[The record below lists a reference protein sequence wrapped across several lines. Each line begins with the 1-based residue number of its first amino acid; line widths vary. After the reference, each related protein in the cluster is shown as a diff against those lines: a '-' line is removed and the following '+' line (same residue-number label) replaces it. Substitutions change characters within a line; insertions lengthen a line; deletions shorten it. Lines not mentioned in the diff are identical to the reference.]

1 MTAKTRSRRIRDQRK
16 HLRAMGIL
24 LIVMAV
30 FCVTAIGS
38 LQLKQKNQTYQ
49 NREAA
54 LEKQIADETERSK
67 EIEDLETYTKTKK
80 YVKYKDVSASKCKIT
95 GLAANTK
102 YKFKVVALKKNGSK
116 YTEGEYATV
125 SVTTKK

>member
-1 MTAKTRSRRIRDQRK
+1 MTAKTRSRHIRDQRK

-67 EIEDLETYTKTKK
+67 EIEDLENYTKTKK
-80 YVKYKDVSASKCKIT
+80 YVEDVAKEKLGLVYEDEILFKASGK
-95 GLAANTK
+95 
-102 YKFKVVALKKNGSK
+102 
-116 YTEGEYATV
+116 
-125 SVTTKK
+125 

>member
-1 MTAKTRSRRIRDQRK
+1 MTAKTRSRHIRDQRK

-24 LIVMAV
+24 LIVIAV

-80 YVKYKDVSASKCKIT
+80 YVEDVAKEKLGLVYEDEILFKASGK
-95 GLAANTK
+95 
-102 YKFKVVALKKNGSK
+102 
-116 YTEGEYATV
+116 
-125 SVTTKK
+125 

>member
-1 MTAKTRSRRIRDQRK
+1 MTAKTRSRHIRDQRK

-67 EIEDLETYTKTKK
+67 EIENLETYTKTKK
-80 YVKYKDVSASKCKIT
+80 YVEDVAKEKLGLVYEDEILFKASGK
-95 GLAANTK
+95 
-102 YKFKVVALKKNGSK
+102 
-116 YTEGEYATV
+116 
-125 SVTTKK
+125 

>member
-80 YVKYKDVSASKCKIT
+80 YV
-95 GLAANTK
+95 
-102 YKFKVVALKKNGSK
+102 
-116 YTEGEYATV
+116 
-125 SVTTKK
+125 

>member
-1 MTAKTRSRRIRDQRK
+1 MTAKTRSRHIRDQRK

-30 FCVTAIGS
+30 FSVTAIGS

-49 NREAA
+49 SREAA

-80 YVKYKDVSASKCKIT
+80 YVEDVAKEKLGLVYEDEILFKASGK
-95 GLAANTK
+95 
-102 YKFKVVALKKNGSK
+102 
-116 YTEGEYATV
+116 
-125 SVTTKK
+125 

>member
-16 HLRAMGIL
+16 YLRAMGIL

-80 YVKYKDVSASKCKIT
+80 YVEDVAKEKLGLVYEDEILFKASGK
-95 GLAANTK
+95 
-102 YKFKVVALKKNGSK
+102 
-116 YTEGEYATV
+116 
-125 SVTTKK
+125 

>member
-1 MTAKTRSRRIRDQRK
+1 MTAKTRSRHIRDQRK

-30 FCVTAIGS
+30 FGVTAIGS

-80 YVKYKDVSASKCKIT
+80 YVEDVAKEKLGLVYEDEILFKASGK
-95 GLAANTK
+95 
-102 YKFKVVALKKNGSK
+102 
-116 YTEGEYATV
+116 
-125 SVTTKK
+125 

>member
-38 LQLKQKNQTYQ
+38 LQLYQ
-49 NREAA
+49 NSDAA

-67 EIEDLETYTKTKK
+67 EIENLETYTKTKK
-80 YVKYKDVSASKCKIT
+80 YVEDVAKEKLGLVYEDEILFKASGK
-95 GLAANTK
+95 
-102 YKFKVVALKKNGSK
+102 
-116 YTEGEYATV
+116 
-125 SVTTKK
+125 

>member
-1 MTAKTRSRRIRDQRK
+1 MTAKTRSRHIRDQRK

-54 LEKQIADETERSK
+54 LEKQIAGETERSK

-80 YVKYKDVSASKCKIT
+80 YVEDVAKEKLGLVYEDEILFKASGK
-95 GLAANTK
+95 
-102 YKFKVVALKKNGSK
+102 
-116 YTEGEYATV
+116 
-125 SVTTKK
+125 

>member
-1 MTAKTRSRRIRDQRK
+1 MTAKTRSRHIRDQRK

-80 YVKYKDVSASKCKIT
+80 YVEDVAKEKLGLDYEDEILFKASGK
-95 GLAANTK
+95 
-102 YKFKVVALKKNGSK
+102 
-116 YTEGEYATV
+116 
-125 SVTTKK
+125 

>member
-1 MTAKTRSRRIRDQRK
+1 MTAKTRSRHIRDQRK

-80 YVKYKDVSASKCKIT
+80 YVEDVAKEKLGLVYEDEILFKASNKT
-95 GLAANTK
+95 
-102 YKFKVVALKKNGSK
+102 
-116 YTEGEYATV
+116 
-125 SVTTKK
+125 

>member
-54 LEKQIADETERSK
+54 LEKQIADEAKRSK
-67 EIEDLETYTKTKK
+67 ILRPIQRQRNMWKM
-80 YVKYKDVSASKCKIT
+80 
-95 GLAANTK
+95 
-102 YKFKVVALKKNGSK
+102 
-116 YTEGEYATV
+116 
-125 SVTTKK
+125 

>member
-1 MTAKTRSRRIRDQRK
+1 MTAKTRSRCIRDQRK

-30 FCVTAIGS
+30 FCVTAVGS

-80 YVKYKDVSASKCKIT
+80 YVEDVAKEKLGLVYEDEILFKASGK
-95 GLAANTK
+95 
-102 YKFKVVALKKNGSK
+102 
-116 YTEGEYATV
+116 
-125 SVTTKK
+125 

>member
-16 HLRAMGIL
+16 HLRAMSIL

-80 YVKYKDVSASKCKIT
+80 YVEDVAKEKLGLVYEDEILFKASGK
-95 GLAANTK
+95 
-102 YKFKVVALKKNGSK
+102 
-116 YTEGEYATV
+116 
-125 SVTTKK
+125 

>member
-38 LQLKQKNQTYQ
+38 LQLNQTYQ

-80 YVKYKDVSASKCKIT
+80 YVEDVAKEKLGLVYEDEILFKASGK
-95 GLAANTK
+95 
-102 YKFKVVALKKNGSK
+102 
-116 YTEGEYATV
+116 
-125 SVTTKK
+125 

>member
-1 MTAKTRSRRIRDQRK
+1 MTAKTRSRHIRDQRK
-16 HLRAMGIL
+16 HLRAMRIL

-38 LQLKQKNQTYQ
+38 LQLKQRNQTYQ

-80 YVKYKDVSASKCKIT
+80 YVEDVAKEKLGLVYEDEILFKASGK
-95 GLAANTK
+95 
-102 YKFKVVALKKNGSK
+102 
-116 YTEGEYATV
+116 
-125 SVTTKK
+125 

>member
-1 MTAKTRSRRIRDQRK
+1 MTAKTRSRHIRDQRK

-80 YVKYKDVSASKCKIT
+80 YVEDVAKEKLGLVYEDEILFKASGK
-95 GLAANTK
+95 
-102 YKFKVVALKKNGSK
+102 
-116 YTEGEYATV
+116 
-125 SVTTKK
+125 

>member
-1 MTAKTRSRRIRDQRK
+1 
-16 HLRAMGIL
+16 MGIL

-38 LQLKQKNQTYQ
+38 LQLKQKNQTYH

-80 YVKYKDVSASKCKIT
+80 YVEDVAKEKLGLVYEDEILFKASGK
-95 GLAANTK
+95 
-102 YKFKVVALKKNGSK
+102 
-116 YTEGEYATV
+116 
-125 SVTTKK
+125 

>member
-16 HLRAMGIL
+16 HLRAMGIF

-80 YVKYKDVSASKCKIT
+80 YVEDVAKEKLGLVYEDEILFKASGK
-95 GLAANTK
+95 
-102 YKFKVVALKKNGSK
+102 
-116 YTEGEYATV
+116 
-125 SVTTKK
+125 

>member
-1 MTAKTRSRRIRDQRK
+1 MTAKTRSRHIRDQRK
-16 HLRAMGIL
+16 YLRAMGIL

-80 YVKYKDVSASKCKIT
+80 YVEDVAKEKLGLVYEDEILFKASGK
-95 GLAANTK
+95 
-102 YKFKVVALKKNGSK
+102 
-116 YTEGEYATV
+116 
-125 SVTTKK
+125 

>member
-16 HLRAMGIL
+16 HLRTMGIL

-80 YVKYKDVSASKCKIT
+80 YVEDVAKEKLGLVYEDEILFKASGK
-95 GLAANTK
+95 
-102 YKFKVVALKKNGSK
+102 
-116 YTEGEYATV
+116 
-125 SVTTKK
+125 

>member
-54 LEKQIADETERSK
+54 LE
-67 EIEDLETYTKTKK
+67 DLETYTKTKK
-80 YVKYKDVSASKCKIT
+80 YVEDVAKEKLGLVYEDEILFKASGK
-95 GLAANTK
+95 
-102 YKFKVVALKKNGSK
+102 
-116 YTEGEYATV
+116 
-125 SVTTKK
+125 